1 MCTGN
6 PLLFN
11 PLVDPNSVRF
21 FNLYEARGNCADEE
35 CILQGLG

>member
-35 CILQGLG
+35 CRLQGLG